1 MMMCVVSPVALGPTM
16 RSTDLI
22 SPMKGALLLYVFS
35 GSSPFSSSSGTLALP
50 ALGIVFCAVVFICR
64 PRP

>member
-16 RSTDLI
+16 RSTDRILP
-22 SPMKGALLLYVFS
+22 SNGVLLPKVFR

-50 ALGIVFCAVVFICR
+50 FLGMVFCAVVAIFR
-64 PRP
+64 PSP

>member
-16 RSTDLI
+16 RSTDRILP
-22 SPMKGALLLYVFS
+22 SNGALLPKVFS
-35 GSSPFSSSSGTLALP
+35 GTSPFSSSSGTLALP
-50 ALGIVFCAVVFICR
+50 ALGMVFCAVVFISR